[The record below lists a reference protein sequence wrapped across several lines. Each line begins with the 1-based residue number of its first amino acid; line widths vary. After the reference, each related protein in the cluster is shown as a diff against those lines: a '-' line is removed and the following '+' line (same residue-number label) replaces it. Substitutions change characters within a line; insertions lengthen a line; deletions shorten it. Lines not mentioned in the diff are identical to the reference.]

1 MHPTDP
7 HHDHAKR
14 TDPNWRWTHPSCLD
28 VPELL
33 KHCEIGTGR
42 ATGGPGGQH
51 RNKVETQVFVRY
63 KPADVEARADERRS
77 QSENKSVALRRL
89 RLLLAIHVRT
99 PVPVGEIGSG
109 LFRSRV
115 RNGRIACSPEH
126 DDYPA
131 MLAEALDVIAA
142 ARWDV
147 AKAALRLGST
157 TSQLVKLVKD
167 HPAALRYLNEQRRAK
182 GEHELK

>member
-14 TDPNWRWTHPSCLD
+14 TDPNCAGRTF
-28 VPELL
+28 VPRRA
-33 KHCEIGTGR
+33 GTAQALRDRHGAPPAAR
-42 ATGGPGGQH
+42 GGQH

-77 QSENKSVALRRL
+77 QSENKSVASAASGFCWRSTSER
-89 RLLLAIHVRT
+89 
-99 PVPVGEIGSG
+99 PPVGEIGSG

-115 RNGRIACSPEH
+115 RNGRIACNPEH

-147 AKAALRLGST
+147 AKPRSGSGA
-157 TSQLVKLVKD
+157 
-167 HPAALRYLNEQRRAK
+167 PRAS
-182 GEHELK
+182 

>member
-1 MHPTDP
+1 MLLPARPAYTVTAWGDINNGRFAYA
-7 HHDHAKR
+7 DTRA
-14 TDPNWRWTHPSCLD
+14 LGAVD
-28 VPELL
+28 VRRDVAVILVGMLAPE
-33 KHCEIGTGR
+33 GADFT
-42 ATGGPGGQH
+42 
-51 RNKVETQVFVRY
+51 
-63 KPADVEARADERRS
+63 ADVEARADERRS

-157 TSQLVKLVKD
+157 TSQLIKLVKD
-167 HPAALRYLNEQRRAK
+167 HPAALRYLNEQRRAR